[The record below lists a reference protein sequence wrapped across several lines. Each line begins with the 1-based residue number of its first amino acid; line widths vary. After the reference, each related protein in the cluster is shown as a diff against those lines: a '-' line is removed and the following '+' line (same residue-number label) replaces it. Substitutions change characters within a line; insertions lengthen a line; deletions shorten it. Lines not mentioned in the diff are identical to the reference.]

1 MRARSDRR
9 SFPLSAD
16 MLWTG
21 IGVSVIVVIV
31 VTAAMLTKY
40 SGRADELGTVS
51 DRWIAQHRV
60 DSP

>member
-1 MRARSDRR
+1 
-9 SFPLSAD
+9 

-31 VTAAMLTKY
+31 VTVTMLTKY
-40 SGRADELGTVS
+40 SGRADELGAVS
-51 DRWIAQHRV
+51 DRWISQHRV

>member
-1 MRARSDRR
+1 
-9 SFPLSAD
+9 

-31 VTAAMLTKY
+31 VKVAMLAEC
-40 SGRADELGTVS
+40 SGRADELGAVS